1 MAKTIDELKSA
12 AAVVRD
18 ATEEKENTAL
28 RIGQLFLDAIET
40 LGNVRT
46 NAIKGF
52 VVISSTSDLPTSPTT
67 EQQMKGYLLDTT
79 LFVWV
84 GTGGDTLD
92 GKYQSAQLRGTIG
105 PKGEKGES
113 GVSLGEVVLV
123 NDLKTGGEESALT
136 AEMGKR
142 LGEDVYT
149 DEMLTPALVSEQNA
163 FLISNK
169 GAKYA
174 NKSMTLNTYAV
185 EPGSVYYIRYT
196 DSVANGNVYQYN
208 WYATEED
215 AIAGTNGLATVYQR
229 LQAELNLKVTAPEG
243 AHYLNVSFLK
253 TSNYGVYADRYKTK
267 YAEHGRRLD
276 EIEEKLSDLP
286 VEQPIVNL
294 ERVNLFDQT
303 KVLEGYIMDGTNGRM
318 SPFTQ
323 NGYCYAVAKVPA
335 IKGKYY
341 CIYNPY
347 YNYQRATTKVGA
359 LNNNGTSDWGN
370 YNQDN
375 IVLLDSHWI
384 VAQAIWTNNT
394 DVAVDHIS
402 FQLYWGPTKPNYQH
416 TPLVEVYEMESAEE
430 AVSWVRAKC
439 GQTMKLSP
447 QVSIDDALLSANV
460 ATLGSA
466 YMDKS
471 VVIFG
476 DSISADHAW
485 SEYMMNKLKLR
496 NIFNFGIGGAS
507 IQYNRENL
515 DLLSQIN
522 DVATRMSATCYLQG
536 KLQNGVYV
544 YSVDCVMICLGHN
557 DVGGGSGHAI
567 GEFESVRDTSWES
580 LAPTG
585 TLFSSIL
592 SAFKYCLFK
601 MKTTIITSE
610 VTLNGNT
617 VTVGVDFRNAKFMYQ
632 SPIQTTADD
641 TAAGIPYTYAQLRS
655 ALKEICEYYSVIYI
669 DGWTRAGINKEEE
682 LLYQAQSGS
691 TYGKFLKDGT
701 HPTVEGYIKLGEMMA
716 SALISNFM

>member
-1 MAKTIDELKSA
+1 MTQEEFDAIVAAVIASLKTNGKTIAQLTPVTSLANSDSLEVSGGKKISFGKLKEIVAADVTVSA
-12 AAVVRD
+12 
-18 ATEEKENTAL
+18 EE
-28 RIGQLFLDAIET
+28 
-40 LGNVRT
+40 
-46 NAIKGF
+46 IKGY
-52 VVISSTSDLPTSPTT
+52 VVAVIADNLTT
-67 EQQMKGYLLDTT
+67 DDAEKVLSAKQGKVLKGLIDNIKIT
-79 LFVWV
+79 V
-84 GTGGDTLD
+84 
-92 GKYQSAQLRGTIG
+92 
-105 PKGEKGES
+105 
-113 GVSLGEVVLV
+113 V
-123 NDLKTGGEESALT
+123 NDLTTGGERNALS

-174 NKSMTLNTYAV
+174 NNSLTLNTYAV
-185 EPGSVYYIRYT
+185 EPGSAYYIRYT

-215 AIAGTNGLATVYQR
+215 AIAGTNGLATIYQR

-253 TSNYGVYADRYKTK
+253 TSNYGVYIDGRYKTK
-267 YAEHGRRLD
+267 YADHERRLD

-286 VEQPIVNL
+286 EEQPIVNL

-318 SPFTQ
+318 CPFTQ

-347 YNYQRATTKVGA
+347 YNYQRATTKVGT

-384 VAQAIWTNNT
+384 IAQAIWTNNT

-402 FQLYWGPTKPNYQH
+402 FQLYWGPTKPNYQD

-536 KLQNGVYV
+536 TLQDSVYV
-544 YSVDCVMICLGHN
+544 YPVDCVMICLGHN

-567 GEFESVRDTSWES
+567 GDFATVRDTSWEN

-585 TLFSSIL
+585 TLFTGGIL
-592 SAFKYCLFK
+592 AAFKYCLFL

-610 VTLNGNT
+610 VTINGNT

-669 DGWTRAGINKEEE
+669 DSWTRAGINKEEE

-701 HPTVEGYIKLGEMMA
+701 HPTEQGYIKLGEMMA